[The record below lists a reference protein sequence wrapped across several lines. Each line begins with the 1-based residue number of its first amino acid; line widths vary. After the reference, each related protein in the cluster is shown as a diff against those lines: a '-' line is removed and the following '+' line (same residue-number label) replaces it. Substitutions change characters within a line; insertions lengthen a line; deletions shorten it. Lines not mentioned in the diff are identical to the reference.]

1 MVQTNSS
8 TVRSRVTAPVAR
20 PSLAQSKNK
29 DETVSGTWAFD
40 RSGEWVDNGYPQCD
54 EISDPIAPLNIDA
67 NNVSMCSVFCRLST
81 NYKPTTCSV
90 SMVNSIPTVTFSS
103 NCTIKFNNDFFYLR
117 KMTIHYTS
125 MHTIND
131 GYSDLEIM
139 LYHNRSVL
147 NDNDG
152 GVILSILLSAGSD
165 YGSAN
170 EFLNEFINQMPA
182 NEHPI
187 ESDVKVS
194 STWCPDQLFPESS
207 KSFFYYNGALP
218 YPPCSKKWT
227 FVIFE
232 ETVNISQNIIDTIKV
247 ILGDGNK
254 NIRPIQKTPKDAI
267 IYYNSNTHFDGI
279 QDISDSAI
287 ASAISP
293 VSTISPVLINSSDS
307 WLKRNIY
314 AIKGILITI
323 ILILMIYVAIKF
335 AKVIVQNDLLNS
347 FILRQMQKKQHAQYT
362 EQQQAAAA
370 QQAQEFGEAPP
381 IANIS
386 VNSE

>member
-1 MVQTNSS
+1 MG
-8 TVRSRVTAPVAR
+8 
-20 PSLAQSKNK
+20 SKN
-29 DETVSGTWAFD
+29 DNINDTTPGSWVFD
-40 RSGEWVDNGYPQCD
+40 RSGEWVDNGYSQCAD
-54 EISDPIAPLNIDA
+54 SSTTIAPLNIDSS
-67 NNVSMCSVFCRLST
+67 NVSMCSVFCRLSI

-90 SMVNSIPTVTFSS
+90 SMTNNIPTVTFAS
-103 NCTIKFNNDFFYLR
+103 NCTIKFNNDFYYLR

-125 MHTIND
+125 MHTVNE

-139 LYHNRSVL
+139 LYHNKSVL

-152 GVILSILLSAGSD
+152 GVILSILLTSGGD
-165 YGSAN
+165 HGPAN
-170 EFLNEFINQMPA
+170 EFMNEFINQIPA

-187 ESDVKVS
+187 ESDVPVS

-218 YPPCSKKWT
+218 YPPCSTNWT

-232 ETVNISQNIIDTIKV
+232 ENVSISENIIDTIKI

-254 NIRPIQKTPKDAI
+254 NIRPIQSTPEDVVI
-267 IYYNSNTHFDGI
+267 FYNSNTQFDGV

-287 ASAISP
+287 LNAISP
-293 VSTISPVLINSSDS
+293 SSTKSNILIGPSDS

-314 AIKGILITI
+314 QIKGILITI
-323 ILILMIYVAIKF
+323 ILILMIYVAIKI

-347 FILRQMQKKQHAQYT
+347 FILRQLKKAQHAKFVD
-362 EQQQAAAA
+362 QQAAAAA
-370 QQAQEFGEAPP
+370 QQAQEYGNTAP
-381 IANIS
+381 IANIN
-386 VNSE
+386 VNNE